1 MAGLVWA
8 QKIMTKSVSRLLVA
22 FLFAACIVRAN
33 PSTRENSPRTAQPKA
48 GKALPSHY
56 LLLVN
61 TAIAFMMN
69 EAKFRQFDQ
78 SPYDGLA
85 VAFLHAYDTSEVPSV
100 ASIDAQIKEWRRFT
114 RKDIWPWVYINRMI
128 AMSPEERNPHS
139 DTPYFQKISGIDL
152 DDTQGAQSDFLRI
165 WQNSLA
171 AARDS
176 KMPGVVCDLEFYN
189 YYREY
194 DIGEL
199 ARQTRRTPAEAAES
213 LEEIGARMADTAA
226 QQYPDATLWFLFTG
240 FTHPGYKTHDG
251 VPYYPSPTYVAMGL
265 LDEIAKKGLH
275 LKVLTGGEGSLGY
288 CHDTLEDFRS
298 AITKREANL
307 RTTLERYSGMLEMA
321 GTMTLWSDLAA
332 NHVCKTATAA
342 SVEDLQ
348 PYLELLFRSYRYS
361 WIWGSADGN
370 YLAFAPES
378 APRFDA
384 VIRRAQASAWANPD
398 HRPQK

>member
-1 MAGLVWA
+1 MRCMAGLVWK
-8 QKIMTKSVSRLLVA
+8 QRIMTKSVCRLFMAFILVA
-22 FLFAACIVRAN
+22 CIAPVS
-33 PSTRENSPRTAQPKA
+33 PSTRGNSPRVAQRKSE
-48 GKALPSHY
+48 KALSSHY

-69 EAKFRQFDQ
+69 DAKFRQFDQ

-85 VAFLHAYDTSEVPSV
+85 VAFLHAYDTSAVPSV
-100 ASIDAQIKEWRRFT
+100 ASMDAQIKEWRKST

-128 AMSPEERNPHS
+128 AMSPEEKNPHS
-139 DTPYFQKISGIDL
+139 DTPYFRKIAGADL
-152 DDTQGAQSDFLRI
+152 DDSQGAQSDFLHI

-171 AARDS
+171 TARDS

-199 ARQTRRTPAEAAES
+199 TRQTRRKPAEAAES
-213 LEEIGARMADTAA
+213 LEKIGARMADIAA
-226 QQYPDATLWFLFTG
+226 EEYPDATLWFLFTG
-240 FTHPGYKTHDG
+240 FTHPGYRTYDG

-265 LDEIAKKGLH
+265 LDEITKKGLH

-298 AITKREANL
+298 AIVKRESDL
-307 RTTLERYSGMLEMA
+307 KTTLERYGSALEMA
-321 GTMTLWSDLAA
+321 GTMTLWSDRAA
-332 NHVCKTATAA
+332 NRVCKSATAA
-342 SVEDLQ
+342 TVEDLQ
-348 PYLELLFRSYRYS
+348 PYLELLFRSYRYN

-384 VIRRAQASAWANPD
+384 VIRRAQASASANS
-398 HRPQK
+398 HN